1 MIKNIGG
8 KLQGLGTFI
17 VWGGCTVCGIV
28 WAILQILING
38 SGMSAPSELIA
49 ASWIILILGPVS
61 AITTG
66 WFLNGFGT
74 LINNT
79 MPKKSDVEP
88 LPKVSA
94 K

>member
-1 MIKNIGG
+1 MKNIGN

-17 VWGGCTVCGIV
+17 TWGGCTVCGVV
-28 WAILQILING
+28 WAVLQIIIG
-38 SGMSAPSELIA
+38 ESGMSAPGALIA
-49 ASWIILILGPVS
+49 ASWIILILGPAS

-74 LINNT
+74 LVNNT
-79 MPKKSDVEP
+79 MPKKSEAEP
-88 LPKVSA
+88 LPKLIA